1 MKSKIAFLVL
11 CVITSGLWAQGVRDS
26 VSARES
32 EEQIPLKRVV
42 ILTSGIAYYEHSGSI
57 NGSVRIDL
65 PFRYDAVN
73 DALKSLVINDP
84 SSANPLI
91 IYQSEQTL
99 VQTLRSLKIDLS
111 NNPGLANILE
121 RLIGAEVEI
130 SSSTDSFSGRITG
143 IEYRPLISSNMQTN
157 EPWLLLNTNEGM
169 RPLNLTE
176 INSISF
182 KDPAIERD
190 LNRALDL
197 ILSSRNSSSRLLTL
211 SLPGNGRR
219 DVSISYIIPSP
230 VWKISYRLDL
240 STARPLFQGWAIV
253 DNDSDNDW
261 NNVELSLVAGRPSSF
276 IQNLYPPYYVSRP
289 TLPLSIAGT
298 AAAVAYDQSYDT
310 ASDAEKVM
318 MEAPMPNASA
328 SRMREESYLQQPMD
342 EMIAREQARTNV
354 VSGAIETASGS
365 AAGGQFEFTIRTPV
379 SLDRRMSAML
389 PLVESAIQARKLI
402 IYSGSGR
409 HPRLGAEL
417 TNTSGMRLPAGS
429 VTVYDGGIYAGDA
442 LLEFWNENEKRLISF
457 GEDLSVTAS
466 TGDTNSRVVSSVNV
480 SGGVMTINRSMI
492 FTKTYT
498 FVNSSATAKSL
509 VVEHQKTSQTDLVT
523 PEASEQT
530 ASAYRFNLT
539 LPANRDTVLT
549 VSEQRPIY
557 ERIALLSIRSDTFL
571 SYTTN
576 QEIPPRVRE
585 ALLRAVELRR
595 AADTADT
602 AVKDIETQRNRLIAD
617 QDRIRR
623 NLEAVGNQSQQGQE
637 YLNRLVSLDREIDA
651 LTPVF
656 ERANNS
662 AKTAREAWENYLNG
676 LNF

>member
-1 MKSKIAFLVL
+1 LNMKNKIAFLLL
-11 CVITSGLWAQGVRDS
+11 CVMSSGIWAQAIRDPS
-26 VSARES
+26 SAGEG
-32 EEQIPLKRVV
+32 QIPLRKVV
-42 ILTSGIAYYEHSGSI
+42 ILTSGIAYYEHSGSV
-57 NGSVRIDL
+57 NGPARIVL

-73 DALKSLVINDP
+73 DVLKSLVINDP

-99 VQTLRSLKIDLS
+99 VQTLRSLNIDLS
-111 NNPGLANILE
+111 NNPDLATILV

-130 SSSTDSFSGRITG
+130 SSSAASFAGRITG
-143 IEYRPLISSNMQTN
+143 IEHRPVVSSTMYTN
-157 EPWLLLNTNEGM
+157 EPWLLLSTQEGM
-169 RPLNLTE
+169 RLFNLSE
-176 INSISF
+176 ISSIRF
-182 KDPAIERD
+182 IDQAIEQD

-197 ILSSRNSSSRLLTL
+197 IASSRNSSSRLLTL
-211 SLPGNGRR
+211 SLSGSGRR
-219 DVSISYIIPSP
+219 NVSISYIIPSP

-240 STARPLFQGWAIV
+240 GAARPLFQGWAIV

-289 TLPLSIAGT
+289 ILPLSIAGT
-298 AAAVAYDQSYDT
+298 AGAVAYDQAYST
-310 ASDAEKVM
+310 ASEAEKAM
-318 MEAPMPNASA
+318 ADMP
-328 SRMREESYLQQPMD
+328 MREAFPQPSASYLQESM
-342 EMIAREQARTNV
+342 EATVARDRALANV
-354 VSGAIETASGS
+354 AGGAVSTAAGS
-365 AAGGQFEFTIRTPV
+365 DAGGQFEFTIRTPV

-389 PLVESAIQARKLI
+389 PLVESTIDARGLI

-409 HPRLGAEL
+409 YPRLGAEL

-429 VTVYDGGIYAGDA
+429 VTVYDGGVYAGDA
-442 LLEFWNENEKRLISF
+442 LIEFWNENEKRLISF
-457 GEDLSVTAS
+457 GDDLSVTAV
-466 TGDTNSRVVSSVNV
+466 TGDANTRVVSSVNI

-498 FVNSSATAKSL
+498 FVNSSAVSKSL
-509 VVEHQKTSQTDLVT
+509 VVEHQKTSQTDLVS
-523 PEASEQT
+523 PEANEQT
-530 ASAYRFNLT
+530 ASAYRFNVT
-539 LPANRDTVLT
+539 LPASRETTLT

-557 ERIALLSIRSDTFL
+557 ERIALLSLRPDAFL

-585 ALLRAVELRR
+585 AFQRAIELRR

-602 AVKDIETQRNRLIAD
+602 SVREIEAQRNRLIAD

-623 NLEAVGNQSQQGQE
+623 NLEAAGNQSPQGQE
-637 YLNRLVSLDREIDA
+637 YLNRLVSLDGEIDA
-651 LTPVF
+651 LTPVL
-656 ERANNS
+656 ERAHNS
-662 AKTAREAWENYLNG
+662 AGAAREAWENYLNG

>member
-42 ILTSGIAYYEHSGSI
+42 ILTSGIAYYEHSGSVS
-57 NGSVRIDL
+57 GPVRIDL

-84 SSANPLI
+84 SSANPSI
-91 IYQSEQTL
+91 TYQSEQTL

-111 NNPGLANILE
+111 DNPGLANILE
-121 RLIGAEVEI
+121 RLIGTEVEI
-130 SSSTDSFSGRITG
+130 SSTASFSGRITG
-143 IEYRPLISSNMQTN
+143 IEYRPFISTYLQTI
-157 EPWLLLNTNEGM
+157 EPWLLLSTQEGIM
-169 RPLNLTE
+169 SFNLRE
-176 INSISF
+176 INSIRF
-182 KDPAIERD
+182 NDQAIERD

-197 ILSSRNSSSRLLTL
+197 ISASRNSFSRQLTL
-211 SLPGNGRR
+211 SLPGSGRR

-240 STARPLFQGWAIV
+240 GASRPLFQGWAIV

-276 IQNLYPPYYVSRP
+276 IQNLYPPYYVWRP
-289 TLPLSIAGT
+289 IMPLSIAGT
-298 AAAVAYDQSYDT
+298 AAASAYDQGYST
-310 ASDAEKVM
+310 SSDAAAEKESADNRSRM
-318 MEAPMPNASA
+318 EMYPLMEAPQA
-328 SRMREESYLQQPMD
+328 
-342 EMIAREQARTNV
+342 ARAPSPSPSMAGGV
-354 VSGAIETASGS
+354 VETAAAS

-389 PLVESAIQARKLI
+389 PLVESPIEARKI
-402 IYSGSGR
+402 DIYSGSGR

-429 VTVYDGGIYAGDA
+429 VTVYDGVYAGDA

-457 GEDLSVTAS
+457 GDDLSVTAV

-498 FVNSSATAKSL
+498 FVNSGAASKSL
-509 VVEHQKTSQTDLVT
+509 IVEHQKTAQTDLVS
-523 PEASEQT
+523 PQANEQT
-530 ASAYRFNLT
+530 ASAYRFNVT
-539 LPANRDTVLT
+539 LPANRETVLT
-549 VSEQRPIY
+549 VNEQRPIL
-557 ERIALLSIRSDTFL
+557 ERIALLSLRQDTFL

-595 AADTADT
+595 AYDAADNS
-602 AVKDIETQRNRLIAD
+602 VREIEAQRSRLIAD

-623 NLEAVGNQSQQGQE
+623 NLEAAGNQTPQGQE
-637 YLNRLVSLDREIDA
+637 YLNRLVSLDGEIDA
-651 LTPVF
+651 LSPAL
-656 ERANNS
+656 ERANNN
-662 AKTAREAWENYLNG
+662 AKAAREAWENYLNG

>member
-1 MKSKIAFLVL
+1 M
-11 CVITSGLWAQGVRDS
+11 RDS
-26 VSARES
+26 STSSASTRES
-32 EEQIPLKRVV
+32 EGLIPLKRVV
-42 ILTSGIAYYEHSGSI
+42 ILTSGIAYYEHSGSVS
-57 NGSVRIDL
+57 GPVRIDL

-84 SSANPLI
+84 SSANPSI

-130 SSSTDSFSGRITG
+130 SSNASFSGRITG
-143 IEYRPLISSNMQTN
+143 IEYRPLMTSNMQTM
-157 EPWLLLNTNEGM
+157 EPWLLLSTQEGM
-169 RPLNLTE
+169 RTFNLRE
-176 INSISF
+176 INSIRF
-182 KDPAIERD
+182 MDQAIERD

-197 ILSSRNSSSRLLTL
+197 ISASRNTSSRQLTL
-211 SLPGNGRR
+211 SLPGSNRR

-240 STARPLFQGWAIV
+240 GASRPLFQGWAIV

-289 TLPLSIAGT
+289 VIPLSIAGT
-298 AAAVAYDQSYDT
+298 AAAVAYDQSYGRE
-310 ASDAEKVM
+310 S
-318 MEAPMPNASA
+318 APMPMPMAAEAPQAMRAEMDTAERARVTAERSSA
-328 SRMREESYLQQPMD
+328 
-342 EMIAREQARTNV
+342 NV
-354 VSGAIETASGS
+354 AGGVIETAAAS

-389 PLVESAIQARKLI
+389 PLVESPIEARKLD

-429 VTVYDGGIYAGDA
+429 VTVYDGVYAGDA

-457 GEDLSVTAS
+457 GDDLSVTAV
-466 TGDTNSRVVSSVNV
+466 TGDANSRVVSSVNV

-492 FTKTYT
+492 FIKTYT
-498 FVNSSATAKSL
+498 FVNSSAASKSL
-509 VVEHQKTSQTDLVT
+509 VVEHQKTSQTDLVS
-523 PEASEQT
+523 PQANEQT
-530 ASAYRFNLT
+530 AAAYRFNVT
-539 LPANRDTVLT
+539 LPANRETVLT
-549 VSEQRPIY
+549 VNEQRPIS
-557 ERIALLSIRSDTFL
+557 ERIALLSLRQDTFL

-585 ALLRAVELRR
+585 ALQRAVELRR
-595 AADTADT
+595 AYDAADTS
-602 AVKDIETQRNRLIAD
+602 VKEIEAQRSRLIAD

-623 NLEAVGNQSQQGQE
+623 NLEAAGNQSAQGQE
-637 YLNRLVSLDREIDA
+637 YLNRLVSLDGEIDA
-651 LTPVF
+651 LTPALD
-656 ERANNS
+656 RANNN

>member
-1 MKSKIAFLVL
+1 MKSKIVFLML
-11 CVITSGLWAQGVRDS
+11 CSITSGLWAQGVRDS
-26 VSARES
+26 STTSSSARES
-32 EEQIPLKRVV
+32 EGQIPLKRVV
-42 ILTSGIAYYEHSGSI
+42 ILTSGIAYYEHSGSVS
-57 NGSVRIDL
+57 GPVRIDL

-84 SSANPLI
+84 SSANPSI

-99 VQTLRSLKIDLS
+99 MQTLRSLKIDLS

-130 SSSTDSFSGRITG
+130 SSTASFSGRITG
-143 IEYRPLISSNMQTN
+143 IEYRPLMSSNMQTI
-157 EPWLLLNTNEGM
+157 EPWLLLSTQEGM
-169 RPLNLTE
+169 RTFNLRE
-176 INSISF
+176 INSIRF
-182 KDPAIERD
+182 IDQAIERD

-197 ILSSRNSSSRLLTL
+197 ISASRNTSSRQLTL
-211 SLPGNGRR
+211 SLPGSNRR

-240 STARPLFQGWAIV
+240 GASRPLFQGWAIV

-276 IQNLYPPYYVSRP
+276 IQNLYPPYYVARP
-289 TLPLSIAGT
+289 VIPLSIAGT
-298 AAAVAYDQSYDT
+298 AAAVAYDQSYG
-310 ASDAEKVM
+310 EKESPAM
-318 MEAPMPNASA
+318 AAPMPMPAAEAQAMRAEMDTSERARVTTERSSA
-328 SRMREESYLQQPMD
+328 
-342 EMIAREQARTNV
+342 NV
-354 VSGAIETASGS
+354 AGGVIETAAAS
-365 AAGGQFEFTIRTPV
+365 AAGGQFGFTIRTPV

-389 PLVESAIQARKLI
+389 PLVESPIEARKLD

-417 TNTSGMRLPAGS
+417 TNTSGMRLPAGA
-429 VTVYDGGIYAGDA
+429 VTVYDGGVYAGDA

-457 GEDLSVTAS
+457 GDDLYVTAAV
-466 TGDTNSRVVSSVNV
+466 GDTNSRAVSSVNV

-498 FVNSSATAKSL
+498 FVNSSSVSKSL
-509 VVEHQKTSQTDLVT
+509 VVEHQKTSQTDLVS
-523 PEASEQT
+523 PQANEQT
-530 ASAYRFNLT
+530 ASAYRFNVT
-539 LPANRDTVLT
+539 LPANRETVLT
-549 VSEQRPIY
+549 VNEQRPIS
-557 ERIALLSIRSDTFL
+557 ERIALLSLRQDTFL

-585 ALLRAVELRR
+585 ALQRAVELRR
-595 AADTADT
+595 AYDAADT
-602 AVKDIETQRNRLIAD
+602 AVKEIETQRSRLIAD

-623 NLEAVGNQSQQGQE
+623 NLEAAGNQTAQGQE
-637 YLNRLVSLDREIDA
+637 YLNRLVSLDGEIDA
-651 LTPVF
+651 LTPSL
-656 ERANNS
+656 ERANNN
-662 AKTAREAWENYLNG
+662 AKAAREAWENYLNG

>member
-1 MKSKIAFLVL
+1 MKSKIVFFML
-11 CVITSGLWAQGVRDS
+11 CVITSGLWAQGMRDS
-26 VSARES
+26 STTSSSARES
-32 EEQIPLKRVV
+32 EGQIPLKRVV
-42 ILTSGIAYYEHSGSI
+42 ILTSGIAYYEHSGSVS
-57 NGSVRIDL
+57 GPVRIDL

-84 SSANPLI
+84 SSANPSI

-130 SSSTDSFSGRITG
+130 SSNASFSGRITG
-143 IEYRPLISSNMQTN
+143 IEYRPLMTSNMQTI
-157 EPWLLLNTNEGM
+157 EPWLLLSTQEGM
-169 RPLNLTE
+169 RPFNLRE
-176 INSISF
+176 INSIRF
-182 KDPAIERD
+182 IDQAIERD

-197 ILSSRNSSSRLLTL
+197 ISASRNTSSRQLTL
-211 SLPGNGRR
+211 SLPGSNRR

-240 STARPLFQGWAIV
+240 GAARPLFQGWAIV

-289 TLPLSIAGT
+289 VIPLSIAGT
-298 AAAVAYDQSYDT
+298 AAAIAYDQSYGGS
-310 ASDAEKVM
+310 AYAEM
-318 MEAPMPNASA
+318 PAPMPAA
-328 SRMREESYLQQPMD
+328 DMALKM
-342 EMIAREQARTNV
+342 EQAAEMDQRSRVTAERAPVNV
-354 VSGAIETASGS
+354 AGGVIETAAAN

-389 PLVESAIQARKLI
+389 PLVESPIEARKLD

-429 VTVYDGGIYAGDA
+429 VTVYDGVYAGDA

-457 GEDLSVTAS
+457 GDDLSVTAV
-466 TGDTNSRVVSSVNV
+466 TGDTNNRVVSSVNV

-498 FVNSSATAKSL
+498 FVNSSAVSKSL
-509 VVEHQKTSQTDLVT
+509 VVEHQKTSQTDIVS
-523 PEASEQT
+523 PQANEQT
-530 ASAYRFNLT
+530 ATAYRFNVT
-539 LPANRDTVLT
+539 LPANRETVLT
-549 VSEQRPIY
+549 VNEQRPIS
-557 ERIALLSIRSDTFL
+557 ERIALLSIRQDTFL

-585 ALLRAVELRR
+585 ALMRAVELRR
-595 AADTADT
+595 AYDAADLS
-602 AVKDIETQRNRLIAD
+602 VKEIETQRSRLIAD

-623 NLEAVGNQSQQGQE
+623 NLEAAGNQTAQGQE
-637 YLNRLVSLDREIDA
+637 YLNRLVSLDGEIDA
-651 LTPVF
+651 LTPVL
-656 ERANNS
+656 ERANNN
-662 AKTAREAWENYLNG
+662 AKAAREAWENYLNG

>member
-1 MKSKIAFLVL
+1 ML
-11 CVITSGLWAQGVRDS
+11 CVITSGLWAQGMRDS
-26 VSARES
+26 STTSSSARES
-32 EEQIPLKRVV
+32 EGQIPLKRVV
-42 ILTSGIAYYEHSGSI
+42 ILTSGIAYYEHSGSVS
-57 NGSVRIDL
+57 GPVRIDL

-84 SSANPLI
+84 SSANPSI

-130 SSSTDSFSGRITG
+130 SSTASFSGRITG
-143 IEYRPLISSNMQTN
+143 IEYRPLMTSNMQTI
-157 EPWLLLNTNEGM
+157 EPWLLLSTQEGM
-169 RPLNLTE
+169 RTFNLRE
-176 INSISF
+176 INSIRF
-182 KDPAIERD
+182 IDQAIERD

-197 ILSSRNSSSRLLTL
+197 ISASRNTSSRQLTL
-211 SLPGNGRR
+211 SLPGSGRR

-240 STARPLFQGWAIV
+240 GASRPLFQGWAIV

-289 TLPLSIAGT
+289 VIPLSIAGT
-298 AAAVAYDQSYDT
+298 AAAIAYDQSYG
-310 ASDAEKVM
+310 EKALEM
-318 MEAPMPNASA
+318 PAPMPMAAAEAQSMRAEMEMDSA
-328 SRMREESYLQQPMD
+328 QR
-342 EMIAREQARTNV
+342 ARVTAERSSANV
-354 VSGAIETASGS
+354 AGGVIETAAAN

-389 PLVESAIQARKLI
+389 PLVESPIEARKLD

-429 VTVYDGGIYAGDA
+429 VTVYDGVYAGDA

-457 GEDLSVTAS
+457 GDDLSVTAV
-466 TGDTNSRVVSSVNV
+466 TGDTSSRVVSSVNV

-498 FVNSSATAKSL
+498 FVNSGVVSKSL
-509 VVEHQKTSQTDLVT
+509 VVEHQKTAQTDLVS
-523 PEASEQT
+523 PQANEQT
-530 ASAYRFNLT
+530 ASAYRFNVT
-539 LPANRDTVLT
+539 LPANRETVLT
-549 VSEQRPIY
+549 VNEQRPIS
-557 ERIALLSIRSDTFL
+557 ERIALLSIRQDTFL

-585 ALLRAVELRR
+585 ALMRAVELRR
-595 AADTADT
+595 AYDAADTS
-602 AVKDIETQRNRLIAD
+602 VKEIEAQRSRLIAD

-623 NLEAVGNQSQQGQE
+623 NLEAAGNQTAQGQE
-637 YLNRLVSLDREIDA
+637 YLNRLVSLDGEIDA
-651 LTPVF
+651 LTPAL

-662 AKTAREAWENYLNG
+662 AKAAREAWENYLNG

>member
-1 MKSKIAFLVL
+1 MKSKIAFLLL
-11 CVITSGLWAQGVRDS
+11 CVITSGLWAQGIRDTS
-26 VSARES
+26 ASSASARES
-32 EEQIPLKRVV
+32 EGQIPLKRVV
-42 ILTSGIAYYEHSGSI
+42 ILTSGIAYYEHSGSVS
-57 NGSVRIDL
+57 GPVRIDL

-84 SSANPLI
+84 SSANPSI

-99 VQTLRSLKIDLS
+99 IQTLRSLKIDLS
-111 NNPGLANILE
+111 NNPGLASILE

-130 SSSTDSFSGRITG
+130 SSNASFSGRITG
-143 IEYRPLISSNMQTN
+143 IEYRPLITSNMQTV
-157 EPWLLLNTNEGM
+157 EPWLLLSTQEGM
-169 RPLNLTE
+169 RPFNLRE
-176 INSISF
+176 INSIRF
-182 KDPAIERD
+182 IDQAIERD

-197 ILSSRNSSSRLLTL
+197 ISASRNTFSRQLTL
-211 SLPGNGRR
+211 SLPGSGSRV
-219 DVSISYIIPSP
+219 VSISYIIPSP

-240 STARPLFQGWAIV
+240 GASRPLFQGWAIV

-276 IQNLYPPYYVSRP
+276 IQNLYPPYYVARP
-289 TLPLSIAGT
+289 VIPLSIAGT
-298 AAAVAYDQSYDT
+298 AAAVAYDQSYG
-310 ASDAEKVM
+310 EKALEM
-318 MEAPMPNASA
+318 PAPMPMAAAEAQSMRAEMEMDSA
-328 SRMREESYLQQPMD
+328 QR
-342 EMIAREQARTNV
+342 ARVTAERSSANV
-354 VSGAIETASGS
+354 AGGVVETAAAS

-389 PLVESAIQARKLI
+389 PLVESPIEARKLD

-429 VTVYDGGIYAGDA
+429 VTVYDGVYAGDA

-457 GEDLSVTAS
+457 GDDLSVTAAV
-466 TGDTNSRVVSSVNV
+466 GDTNSRVVSSVNV

-498 FVNSSATAKSL
+498 FVNSAAVSKSL
-509 VVEHQKTSQTDLVT
+509 VVEHQKTSQTDLVS
-523 PEASEQT
+523 PQADEQT
-530 ASAYRFNLT
+530 ASAYRFNVT
-539 LPANRDTVLT
+539 LPANRETILT
-549 VSEQRPIY
+549 VNEQRPIL
-557 ERIALLSIRSDTFL
+557 ERIALLSLRQDTFL

-585 ALLRAVELRR
+585 ALLRAVDLRR
-595 AADTADT
+595 AYDAADLS
-602 AVKDIETQRNRLIAD
+602 VREIEAQRSRLIAD

-623 NLEAVGNQSQQGQE
+623 NLEAAGNQTSQGQE
-637 YLNRLVSLDREIDA
+637 YLNRLVSLDGEIDA
-651 LTPVF
+651 LTPSL
-656 ERANNS
+656 ERANNN
-662 AKTAREAWENYLNG
+662 AKAAREAWENYLNG